1 MKAMLGIESAIVK
14 RVSSSK
20 KETSAKVY
28 LPKGWDGR
36 LVAIIPLFFEGET
49 ELRLRWLRYR
59 HDNG

>member
-14 RVSSSK
+14 RVAVSE

-36 LVAIIPLFFEGET
+36 MVVIIPLSFEGET
-49 ELRLRWLRYR
+49 EFEVEV
-59 HDNG
+59 

>member
-1 MKAMLGIESAIVK
+1 MKVTLQTEEAVVK
-14 RVSSSK
+14 RVAVSE

-49 ELRLRWLRYR
+49 KVEVEVVEV
-59 HDNG
+59 

>member
-1 MKAMLGIESAIVK
+1 MKATLRPQEAVVK
-14 RVSSSK
+14 RVAVSE

-49 ELRLRWLRYR
+49 EVEVEVVEV
-59 HDNG
+59 

>member
-1 MKAMLGIESAIVK
+1 MRTILKTDEAVVK
-14 RVSSSK
+14 RVASSE

-49 ELRLRWLRYR
+49 EVEVVEV
-59 HDNG
+59 